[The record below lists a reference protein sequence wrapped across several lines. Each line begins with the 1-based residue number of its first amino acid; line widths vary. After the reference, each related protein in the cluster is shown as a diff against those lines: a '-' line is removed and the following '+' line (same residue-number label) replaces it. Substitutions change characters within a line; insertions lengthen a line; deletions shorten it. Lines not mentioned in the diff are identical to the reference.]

1 MAPRK
6 KTEEKASANEAAD
19 MVLHYLR
26 KQNRP
31 YSAIDVSANL
41 HNKVTKA
48 AAAKVLKDLH
58 EQKQI
63 EGRPAGTFPPT
74 HPSSPP
80 HSTNP
85 HTQGPPS
92 DSCTPEQLSA
102 LDTLT
107 TDLRNKTVHLTST
120 AKTLRSS
127 LSSLNSSLSTVDL
140 VSSVHALEAEK
151 AEILARLQSLKEG
164 RAKKVTK
171 EQREEVEREWKRA
184 CAVAKRRERVCG
196 EVWGYIEDQVPD
208 KEARGEL
215 REGLGLDE

>member
-63 EGRPAGTFPPT
+63 EGRPAGKQIVY
-74 HPSSPP
+74 HAI
-80 HSTNP
+80 
-85 HTQGPPS
+85 QDPS